1 MKLFLALL
9 ILGGLLPKLGLAAN
23 TPNVLLI
30 LVDDL
35 KPVLGCYGDPV
46 AKTPFMDAFA
56 KTALR
61 FDRAYCNQAVCAP
74 SRYTLMLGS
83 RSSSTGLYDLS
94 NNLRQFYPDA
104 VTMPQFFRQHG
115 YRAESIGKIF
125 HIGHGNLGDPDSWS
139 VPHFPEK
146 VIEYLVPASTGGRM
160 TREEALFG
168 NVVLDH
174 PLRDLPR
181 GAAFESPDVPDEAY
195 ADGRVAAEAGRRLA
209 AAKKRGEPFFMAVGF
224 ARPHMP
230 FCAPKKYW
238 DLYDRDT
245 LPMPKFEGD
254 PAGAP
259 SYAGKALGEVTNYKP
274 VPEKQRIKDDNMK
287 RDLIHGYYAS
297 MSYAD
302 TQIGKVLAVLDRLD
316 LAKDTIVLL
325 WGDHGFHLGDHST
338 WTKHTNYE
346 EANRIPIILRAPG
359 VTQPGSST
367 GQLTETVDLYPTL
380 AELAGLPKP
389 QGPQPMDGL
398 SLMPVLKDP
407 SQRIRDHAYHCYP
420 RSPRLGQAIRTER
433 YRMVEWAR
441 PDGQGVADYELYD
454 YQEDPLETKNL
465 AAERPAVMKELKAM
479 LARHAAPKPLK

>member
-1 MKLFLALL
+1 
-9 ILGGLLPKLGLAAN
+9 
-23 TPNVLLI
+23 
-30 LVDDL
+30 
-35 KPVLGCYGDPV
+35 
-46 AKTPFMDAFA
+46 
-56 KTALR
+56 
-61 FDRAYCNQAVCAP
+61 
-74 SRYTLMLGS
+74 
-83 RSSSTGLYDLS
+83 
-94 NNLRQFYPDA
+94 
-104 VTMPQFFRQHG
+104 
-115 YRAESIGKIF
+115 
-125 HIGHGNLGDPDSWS
+125 
-139 VPHFPEK
+139 
-146 VIEYLVPASTGGRM
+146 
-160 TREEALFG
+160 
-168 NVVLDH
+168 
-174 PLRDLPR
+174 
-181 GAAFESPDVPDEAY
+181 
-195 ADGRVAAEAGRRLA
+195 
-209 AAKKRGEPFFMAVGF
+209 
-224 ARPHMP
+224 MP
-230 FCAPKKYW
+230 FSAPKKYW

-259 SYAGKALGEVTNYKP
+259 AYAGKALGEVTNYKP

-302 TQIGKVLAVLDRLD
+302 TQIGKVLEVLDRLD